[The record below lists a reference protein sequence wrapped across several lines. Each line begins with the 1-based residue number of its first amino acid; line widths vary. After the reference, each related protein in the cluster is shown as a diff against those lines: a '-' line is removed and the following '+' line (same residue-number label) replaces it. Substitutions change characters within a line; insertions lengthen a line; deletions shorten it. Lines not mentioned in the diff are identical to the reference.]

1 MAVQKVADK
10 LQVLHQFIQTTRNED
25 DIGKL
30 NKAVYFIEDATD
42 RFLARTRQRPSSSIN
57 KSLRLRWGQF
67 LFGLQ
72 VKEFMVQIQTLGL
85 SNSIIGSSSQSSTTT
100 PSRGRGIICGSHFVV
115 LDDQVKEL
123 VSLLVPEEGSSSFGS
138 TEVISV
144 VGEGGSGRTALVKAV
159 FESVTVKRHF
169 KKCVW
174 VNVCNYGFKAREIVF
189 EMLKQVDEMLAVAKE
204 PVLEQVFVSRVTKT
218 LREDR
223 YLVVVDDLGGPESWK
238 RLSNVFPRSDN
249 GSRVVVITRNADVA
263 ACVLSNSRIETCR
276 LNEEQSWV
284 LFLNKARNNFPEM
297 NVFKGMILKLCGG
310 LPLVISL
317 MGDLLSIKGADH
329 SEWTR
334 IIDNANNVGGDIFA
348 LYYQELPSW
357 MKSCFLYTGLFPKV
371 VEISVRRLLQLWI
384 AEGLVAPICLG
395 ELGPE
400 DVANMCLEELINRNM
415 LEVSTWRSDGIPRTC
430 HMPSASYDVFSK
442 RAAEVG
448 LFHIHSRSQYNY
460 ADQPAFAV
468 QRLASYLGTKNYPLL
483 DSYIGHLRSFISFD
497 PKRGMPV
504 GEIGTFLS
512 KLTVRTDFGL
522 LIVLDLEGVYKPRL
536 PNTLGKLLNLRYIG
550 LRSTA
555 LNSLPESVYELQ
567 NLETLDVK
575 HTMITNLQ
583 SSIWMMK
590 KLRHLYMG
598 WIHFDDL
605 QQSLDSEPLS
615 QLQTL
620 YGLSISQHSPILLG
634 LRFSSASQDPI
645 SNWIAQLTNLQ
656 SLRLR
661 SVKATGERGSIKL
674 NTFSDHQKLVDL
686 YLLGVLPRPIDV
698 KRLPPNLKILTLSM
712 SQLRR
717 DPMRMLGKLS
727 HLNVLRLYANS
738 YLGEEMTCHGG
749 GFPQLHVLKLWE
761 LVDLKEWTVEEGAM
775 PCLREV
781 EIRSCKRLNK
791 VEGLRR
797 VTTLKELILSN
808 MPSSF
813 GQEVEANIGTDL
825 MDSTDFDH
833 DFALAL
839 EQQSMEND
847 EDCKPQNI
855 SEVPATENQNFL
867 GNGVDLRSTGN
878 CEETRATYD
887 PQNVTV
893 DIVTYTKVKERISAK
908 AEDPDA
914 TEYSS
919 SFADTDSDIERH
931 SGLSEAEV
939 ESQFFGDSEASPYDA
954 FGSLIQTRQNNQDTS
969 FYNQWLKQQH

>member
-1 MAVQKVADK
+1 MDAEWIVSLLIHKCQTLLLDQTKVTSTKFTAQVQKVTDK
-10 LQVLHQFIQTTRNED
+10 LQVLHQFIQTARNED
-25 DIGKL
+25 DIAKL
-30 NKAVYFIEDATD
+30 IKAVYFIEDATD

-57 KSLRLRWGQF
+57 KSLRLRWSQF

-85 SNSIIGSSSQSSTTT
+85 SNNITGSSSQSSTTT
-100 PSRGRGIICGSHFVV
+100 LNRGRGIICSSSHFVG

-123 VSLLVPEEGSSSFGS
+123 VSLLVPEEGSSSSFGS

-144 VGEGGSGRTALVKAV
+144 VGEGGSGKTALVKAV
-159 FESVTVKRHF
+159 FGKVEVKRHF

-174 VNVCNYGFKAREIVF
+174 VNACNYGFKAREIVF
-189 EMLKQVDEMLAVAKE
+189 DMLKQVDEMLAVAKE
-204 PVLEQVFVSRVTKT
+204 PVLEQDLVSRVTKT

-223 YLVVVDDLGGPESWK
+223 YLVVVDDVGEPEVWK

-263 ACVLSNSRIETCR
+263 ACVSSNSRIETCR
-276 LNEEQSWV
+276 LNEEQSWE

-297 NVFKGMILKLCGG
+297 NMFKEKILKLCGG
-310 LPLVISL
+310 LPLEICL
-317 MGDLLSIKGADH
+317 MGGLLSMKGADH
-329 SEWTR
+329 SEWSR
-334 IIDNANNVGGDIFA
+334 IIGNANNVGGYIFA
-348 LYYQELPSW
+348 LCYQELPSW
-357 MKSCFLYTGLFPKV
+357 MKPCFLYTGLFPKASD
-371 VEISVRRLLQLWI
+371 ISVRRLLQLWI
-384 AEGLVAPICLG
+384 GEGLVAPICSG

-400 DVANMCLEELINRNM
+400 DVANICLEELINRNM
-415 LEVSTWRSDGIPRTC
+415 LEVSTWRSDGIPRAC
-430 HMPSASYDVFSK
+430 HMPSATYDVFSK

-448 LFHIHSRSQYNY
+448 LFHIRSRSQYNS

-468 QRLASYLGTKNYPLL
+468 RRLASYLGTKNYPLL

-512 KLTVRTDFGL
+512 KLIVRRGFGL
-522 LIVLDLEGVYKPRL
+522 LVVLDLEGVYKPRL

-620 YGLSISQHSPILLG
+620 YGLSISQHSPILDVLFKITSLRKLG
-634 LRFSSASQDPI
+634 LRFSSASQEPI

-661 SVKATGERGSIKL
+661 SIKATGERGSIRL
-674 NTFSDHQKLVDL
+674 NTLADHQKLNDL

-717 DPMRMLGKLS
+717 DPMRMLGKLP

-749 GFPQLHVLKLWE
+749 GFPQLHVLKFWG

-781 EIRSCKRLNK
+781 EIRSCDSLTK
-791 VEGLRR
+791 VDGLRH
-797 VTTLKELILSN
+797 VTTLKELILTN

-813 GQEVEANIGTDL
+813 GQEVEANIGTDVFVRENAWKSCPL
-825 MDSTDFDH
+825 
-833 DFALAL
+833 LA
-839 EQQSMEND
+839 
-847 EDCKPQNI
+847 
-855 SEVPATENQNFL
+855 
-867 GNGVDLRSTGN
+867 
-878 CEETRATYD
+878 
-887 PQNVTV
+887 
-893 DIVTYTKVKERISAK
+893 
-908 AEDPDA
+908 
-914 TEYSS
+914 
-919 SFADTDSDIERH
+919 
-931 SGLSEAEV
+931 
-939 ESQFFGDSEASPYDA
+939 
-954 FGSLIQTRQNNQDTS
+954 
-969 FYNQWLKQQH
+969 